1 MKFSILNSVIIF
13 TAGLIL
19 FFSCQREHSNIFD
32 PKNGTDTLDLNLK
45 IAQSDSVVVL
55 QWSPPSSVQY
65 QGFNIFRKI
74 EGEEDF
80 TRSASVAA
88 DSLSWTDRHIQT
100 GIPYSYYLTIQGSGI
115 QSPPTAIIKTTPG
128 PDRFWVLDR
137 WNFYILHLTSDLRHT
152 ITRHYA
158 IDRPQNMCF
167 NASGN
172 AAIITYTRQHYFEI
186 FNPHSGEH
194 LKDFYRLEKP
204 YDCLF
209 DAQNNRFWISD
220 SSGGI
225 FTVDDE
231 TWELQSINENLSR
244 PSQLGLDAG
253 GRIYVLDAN
262 LQQILRL
269 NPDGSIADT
278 LQGLG
283 NGVTYFNMDSK
294 NNLLYTVSGDDSLKY
309 LRRYSITDSS
319 STDLFSS
326 PYLQQV
332 RHSPLDESLWITL
345 NNDNSAE
352 ILQLSAEG
360 IRLKVLDGL
369 NYISDMNISSVSGTI
384 IAGTLN
390 LDTREGTI
398 LHLNPDGSV
407 IGSSKKVYYPY
418 RVYIR

>member
-1 MKFSILNSVIIF
+1 MKFSILNSVIVC

-32 PKNGTDTLDLNLK
+32 PKNGTQTLDLNLR
-45 IAQSDSVVVL
+45 IAESDSIVVL
-55 QWSPPSSVQY
+55 QWNPPYTVHY

-74 EGEEDF
+74 KEEEDF
-80 TRSASVAA
+80 TLFDSVAA
-88 DSLSWTDRHIQT
+88 DSLSWTDRQIQS
-100 GIPYSYYLTIQGSGI
+100 GVSYSYYLTLQGSGI
-115 QSPPTAIIKTTPG
+115 QSPPTTIIKTTPG
-128 PDRFWVLDR
+128 PDRFWILDR
-137 WNFYILHLTSDLRHT
+137 WNFYILHLTSDLQHT
-152 ITRHYA
+152 IARHYA

-167 NASGN
+167 NTSGN

-186 FNPHSGEH
+186 FNPHNGEH
-194 LKDFYRLEKP
+194 LKDFSHLERP

-209 DAQNNRFWISD
+209 DAQKNRFWISD

-225 FTVDDE
+225 FTVDNE
-231 TWELQSINENLSR
+231 TLELRSVNANLNR
-244 PSQLGLDAG
+244 PAQLGLDAG

-269 NPDGSIADT
+269 NPDGSISDT

-283 NGVTYFNMDSK
+283 NDVTYFNVDSK
-294 NNLLYTVSGDDSLKY
+294 NNFLYTISGDDSLKY
-309 LRRYSITDSS
+309 LRRYAITDSG
-319 STDLFSS
+319 STILFSS

-332 RHSPLDESLWITL
+332 RHSPLDKSLWITL

-360 IRLKVLDGL
+360 ARLKVLDGL
-369 NYISDMNISSVSGTI
+369 NYISDMNISPVTGTI

-390 LDTREGTI
+390 LDTREGI
-398 LHLNPDGSV
+398 VLHLNPDGSV
-407 IGSSKKVYYPY
+407 IGSSHKVYYPY
-418 RVYIR
+418 RVYIQ